1 MESIIYKANA
11 LIKRYKT
18 RNPFELAEYLN
29 ITIKYGK
36 FSKLKGFYNYSYRN
50 RFVVLNSRLDEAEQ
64 IITCCHELG
73 HDRLHR
79 SIAKL
84 GLMKDYNIY
93 NISDTCEIE
102 ANLFTAQLLID
113 DNDIFDYAT
122 MGYTSSQIA
131 AELNVHE
138 ELVLMKATILNKQGH
153 KFTIPYIP
161 DLNYLGK
168 K

>member
-1 MESIIYKANA
+1 MIDYIG
-11 LIKRYKT
+11 L
-18 RNPFELAEYLN
+18 
-29 ITIKYGK
+29 
-36 FSKLKGFYNYSYRN
+36 
-50 RFVVLNSRLDEAEQ
+50 
-64 IITCCHELG
+64 
-73 HDRLHR
+73 

-131 AELNVHE
+131 AKLNVHE
-138 ELVLMKATILNKQGH
+138 ELVLMKANILNRQGH
-153 KFTIPYIP
+153 KFNISYIP
-161 DLNYLGK
+161 DSNYLGK